1 MQDMCNINIIQV
13 SHIELPN
20 RAKPYHLIM
29 IIIMSSSTDN
39 DIEQLP
45 TAKIDENV
53 TYLFPT
59 HNVHLALCELF
70 SELEYTMPCI
80 Q

>member
-1 MQDMCNINIIQV
+1 
-13 SHIELPN
+13 
-20 RAKPYHLIM
+20 
-29 IIIMSSSTDN
+29 MSSSTDN

>member
-1 MQDMCNINIIQV
+1 
-13 SHIELPN
+13 
-20 RAKPYHLIM
+20 
-29 IIIMSSSTDN
+29 MSSSTDN

-70 SELEYTMPCI
+70 SELETPCLVSNGLTKALF
-80 Q
+80 QK

>member
-1 MQDMCNINIIQV
+1 
-13 SHIELPN
+13 
-20 RAKPYHLIM
+20 M